1 MARIAPL
8 GITLVLLLATCFFS
22 FETHSKV
29 QGLNDSVTGLKAGV
43 ASANQRAARA
53 DADKKTAQD
62 DSAKAKADADAAKT
76 QLATVQT
83 SLDTAN
89 AQVTT
94 DKATIDGLNQKLLA
108 TSTNQVV
115 APVATGITQ
124 DQLDRVNAQLKE
136 AQAQAAE
143 LAQVK
148 DTLSNKAKDAES
160 RADDLE
166 KQIEHYKMGAVKN
179 GLEGEVLAVNPG
191 WNFVVL
197 SIGDRQGAV
206 TNAELIL
213 KRGDSQIG
221 KVRITSVE
229 PSTSVA
235 DIIPGSLSRGVRVQP
250 GDRVIFPGS

>member
-8 GITLVLLLATCFFS
+8 GITLVLLLVTCFFG
-22 FETHSKV
+22 FETRSKV
-29 QGLNDSVTGLKAGV
+29 EGLNNTVTSLNGQVV
-43 ASANQRAARA
+43 AETQRAVKAEA
-53 DADKKTAQD
+53 AEKATQD
-62 DSAKAKADADAAKT
+62 ELAKANAALDSTKS
-76 QLATVQT
+76 QLATVQA

-89 AQVTT
+89 TQIAT
-94 DKATIDGLNQKLLA
+94 DKSTIDDLNKKIA
-108 TSTNQVV
+108 AMPTTTGTSSVAVMITQEQFDKVTNQ
-115 APVATGITQ
+115 
-124 DQLDRVNAQLKE
+124 LKD
-136 AQAQAAE
+136 AQAQVAE
-143 LAQVK
+143 LDQVK
-148 DTLSNKAKDAES
+148 NTLTSKVKDAES

-166 KQIEHYKMGAVKN
+166 KEVDRYKNHIVKN
-179 GLEGEVLAVNPG
+179 GLEGEVLAVNQG
-191 WNFVVL
+191 WSFVVL

-235 DIIPGSLSRGVRVQP
+235 DIIPGSLARGVRVQP